1 MIKLFSLI
9 LIAIFIL
16 RRDTAKTVKPC
27 SNTYERISFST
38 EVDNELYE
46 SLAFDICCCHI
57 DSASAHTHCL
67 IYFLKSSARAGLK
80 PWDAHYTH
88 QILFRKDYFYRLCDW
103 PLKSQRLNSKR
114 PALANLAALANGDHC
129 KRCALYTP
137 FIACKPLIS
146 LKFLQTQKTW
156 PAASLPALSC
166 ERGAH
171 YTHPTQS
178 HKPLEALFL
187 QFLLNHFKRLKNTLR
202 WATLKHKQGD

>member
-9 LIAIFIL
+9 LIAILIL

-38 EVDNELYE
+38 EVENELYE

-67 IYFLKSSARAGLK
+67 IYFLKSSARADLK

-88 QILFRKDYFYRLCDW
+88 QILFRKDYFYRPCDW

-129 KRCALYTP
+129 KRSEEHT
-137 FIACKPLIS
+137 S
-146 LKFLQTQKTW
+146 ELQSRPHLVCRLLLEKKKKKKEQK
-156 PAASLPALSC
+156 
-166 ERGAH
+166 
-171 YTHPTQS
+171 
-178 HKPLEALFL
+178 
-187 QFLLNHFKRLKNTLR
+187 N
-202 WATLKHKQGD
+202 KQ